1 MLDPQ
6 CYLLPQQ
13 PSDTYRVCLV
23 SQKSA
28 VQLPASTVLY
38 SGYEV
43 ILIHYEIIT
52 TVYGLETVWL
62 RDGYLPQLVK
72 EFIRSAKS

>member
-13 PSDTYRVCLV
+13 PSGTVCLV

-28 VQLPASTVLY
+28 VHLPASTVLY
-38 SGYEV
+38 SGYDV
-43 ILIHYEIIT
+43 ILIHEVIT
-52 TVYGLETVWL
+52 IWTGNVLGPRWVLASIAQ
-62 RDGYLPQLVK
+62 RIHPIG
-72 EFIRSAKS
+72 